1 MKRLEEIKQK
11 LSYRESTSATGE
23 GQVPFLTKFLTK
35 SDIEFLVVHAST
47 AIQMYENL
55 YNLGWSMQD
64 APFFGVN
71 KDARNGVDFAIE
83 KILQGTGVSME
94 SIIEQKSI
102 EDQNERVRRAFKGEE
117 DEEYGE

>member
-11 LSYRESTSATGE
+11 LSYRESTSATEE

-47 AIQMYENL
+47 AIQIYENL

-64 APFFGVN
+64 APFFGMS

-83 KILQGTGVSME
+83 KVLQGTGVSMQ
-94 SIIEQKSI
+94 SIIEQKSV
-102 EDQNERVRRAFKGEE
+102 EDQNERIRSAFKGEE
-117 DEEYGE
+117 DGENGE

>member
-47 AIQMYENL
+47 AIQIYENL

-64 APFFGVN
+64 APFFGMN

-94 SIIEQKSI
+94 SIIEQKSV
-102 EDQNERVRRAFKGEE
+102 EDQNERIRRAFKGEE

>member
-64 APFFGVN
+64 APFFGMN

-83 KILQGTGVSME
+83 KILQGTRVSME
-94 SIIEQKSI
+94 SIIEQKSV
-102 EDQNERVRRAFKGEE
+102 EDQNERIRRAFKGEE

>member
-11 LSYRESTSATGE
+11 LSYRQSTSATG
-23 GQVPFLTKFLTK
+23 GNQVSFLTR
-35 SDIEFLVVHAST
+35 SDIEFLVVHATT

-64 APFFGVN
+64 APFFGMN

-102 EDQNERVRRAFKGEE
+102 EDQNERIQRAFKGEE

>member
-1 MKRLEEIKQK
+1 MKKLEEIKQK
-11 LSYRESTSATGE
+11 LSYRQGTSSTE
-23 GQVPFLTKFLTK
+23 GSLLTR

-94 SIIEQKSI
+94 SIIEQKSR
-102 EDQNERVRRAFKGEE
+102 EDQNERIQRAFRGEE
-117 DEEYGE
+117 DEE

>member
-11 LSYRESTSATGE
+11 LACRESTSSTG
-23 GQVPFLTKFLTK
+23 GQVSFLTK
-35 SDIEFLVVHAST
+35 SDIEFLVVHATT

-55 YNLGWSMQD
+55 YNLVWSMQD
-64 APFFGVN
+64 APFFGMN

-94 SIIEQKSI
+94 SIIEQKVVDWR
-102 EDQNERVRRAFKGEE
+102 EKWKKEQQV
-117 DEEYGE
+117 DEK